1 MLYNSAVSTY
11 VKPHH
16 VLSAINLVCMPN
28 FIVLLHNTVERI
40 TKISDSIIS
49 KDYRKYFPSNI
60 LGVCNIYF
68 IVRNLIFPNCI
79 ILLYIDLL
87 WKINSMIHLFLVISI
102 IWKCITRKKIQLH
115 FRYEY
120 INDYLTSL
128 SGMSTLAYTLHHAI
142 TKVHSCK
149 MRLTRKLGSWCIVVL
164 KPHSCHL
171 TN

>member
-1 MLYNSAVSTY
+1 MQYIFHTSRNPMNT
-11 VKPHH
+11 
-16 VLSAINLVCMPN
+16 
-28 FIVLLHNTVERI
+28 FII
-40 TKISDSIIS
+40 DCIIS
-49 KDYRKYFPSNI
+49 
-60 LGVCNIYF
+60 
-68 IVRNLIFPNCI
+68 
-79 ILLYIDLL
+79 LYIDLL
-87 WKINSMIHLFLVISI
+87 WKTNSMIHLFLVISI

-164 KPHSCHL
+164 KTTLMPFNKL
-171 TN
+171 TKSKSLRYIDFTLDGMKEYNGYEH

>member
-28 FIVLLHNTVERI
+28 FIVLLHNTVEWI
-40 TKISDSIIS
+40 Q
-49 KDYRKYFPSNI
+49 KYQTVLFLKVTNHTFHVI
-60 LGVCNIYF
+60 RMQNF
-68 IVRNLIFPNCI
+68 LIPNCI
-79 ILLYIDLL
+79 IPLYIDLL
-87 WKINSMIHLFLVISI
+87 WKMDSMIHLFQVISI

-128 SGMSTLAYTLHHAI
+128 GGMSTLAYTLHHAI

>member
-28 FIVLLHNTVERI
+28 FIVLLHNKVERI

-49 KDYRKYFPSNI
+49 KGYRKYFPSNI
-60 LGVCNIYF
+60 LGV
-68 IVRNLIFPNCI
+68 VRNSFIPNCI
-79 ILLYIDLL
+79 ILLYIDLV
-87 WKINSMIHLFLVISI
+87 WMMNSMIHLFLVIST
-102 IWKCITRKKIQLH
+102 IWECITRKKIQLH

>member
-102 IWKCITRKKIQLH
+102 IWKCITRKKNSI
-115 FRYEY
+115 
-120 INDYLTSL
+120 
-128 SGMSTLAYTLHHAI
+128 TLQIWVYKWLLNISQWDVDACIHAPP
-142 TKVHSCK
+142 
-149 MRLTRKLGSWCIVVL
+149 RNYQGSFV
-164 KPHSCHL
+164 
-171 TN
+171 

>member
-1 MLYNSAVSTY
+1 MD
-11 VKPHH
+11 
-16 VLSAINLVCMPN
+16 
-28 FIVLLHNTVERI
+28 

-49 KDYRKYFPSNI
+49 KDYQQYFP
-60 LGVCNIYF
+60 CNIIRMQKSF
-68 IVRNLIFPNCI
+68 ILNCI
-79 ILLYIDLL
+79 IPLYIDLL
-87 WKINSMIHLFLVISI
+87 WMMNSMIHLFLVISI